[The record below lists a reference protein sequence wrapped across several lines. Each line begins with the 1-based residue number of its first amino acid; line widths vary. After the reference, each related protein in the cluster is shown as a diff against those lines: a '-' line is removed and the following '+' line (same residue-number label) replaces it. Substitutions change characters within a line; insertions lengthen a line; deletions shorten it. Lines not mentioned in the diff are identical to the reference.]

1 MQGIGQFLQQLKT
14 DSKANLVSMITPK
27 GKFFVPPG
35 MTEDFWINYCASY
48 HDHKIGIAEMQVEIN
63 LPVLVDVDLKKETT
77 EREAL
82 YTLKHVQRLVQ
93 LYHKV
98 LREIVAELPDEHLQ
112 CFLLEKP
119 AYFIKKGDKT
129 FLKNGFHLHFPRIFL
144 TRYDQETHLIPRI
157 RAECKRLAPLEIPEC
172 VTPDGYID
180 RSYCKVPWLLYGSY
194 KEGND
199 HCYLVSR
206 VYDEDARPSD
216 DWKQALLDYCIY
228 SADKHKSIDLDMDNI
243 DFNLPRIFSIV
254 LNNRDEYM
262 FDMKPDLEV
271 IKAKIPGLP
280 KPRRVAIQAEISEEV
295 IKQIDLLMPMLSD
308 QRAADRNDWIQVGW
322 VLYNIF
328 NESEEGYDRWVE
340 FSRRCPASF
349 DETVCSIEWHRMKKR
364 EVTIGTLKYM
374 ARNDSPEKYA
384 QASKEF
390 SRPYLEKC
398 LKLDG
403 THHDL
408 ARALF
413 QKYEAEFVCA
423 SIAGKVWYQFCDHVW
438 IKVEEGNTLRS
449 KISSE
454 IVLEYEVMANEM
466 LRKITTADSDEEAA
480 MHKKKLNNIIKL
492 IRSLK
497 SAPYKTNVM
506 REAMEVFYQDSF
518 LAKLDTNRYLI
529 GFQNGIYDLQNFC
542 FRDGKPDDF
551 VSKKM
556 PIQYNSSLTM
566 QCDKIIELHQYFE
579 KIFPDRTVR
588 EYFLDISSEIFVG
601 GNSNKI
607 VQVWTGEGDNGKSVT
622 QGLFEKMLGVYNV
635 KLPTSLITG
644 KRTQSSA
651 ACPELCRAGNGVRF
665 AMLQEPDQTD
675 VINIGI
681 LKELSGNDTFFARG
695 LYKEG
700 SEITPMF
707 KLVLICNDTP
717 KLPYNDKAAW
727 NRIRVIPFESVFTE
741 NAPETFEEQLQQ
753 KRFPKDK
760 QFADKIPGMVE
771 ALAWFLLERF
781 RIKPRVIKEPPKVL
795 MATQSYQRRNDVFR
809 QFIDELVVAKEGSS
823 LPLNDMYAAFKDWFK
838 ESIPHGGPPNKQ
850 EVADYFNKMWGEPVK
865 ENGVKKWV
873 GWVMRGDASINF

>member
-27 GKFFVPPG
+27 GKFLVPPG

-98 LREIVAELPDEHLQ
+98 LREIVAELPDENLQ

-119 AYFIKKGDKT
+119 AYIIKKGDKT

-254 LNNRDEYM
+254 LNNRDEYV

-328 NESEEGYDRWVE
+328 NESEEGYD
-340 FSRRCPASF
+340 
-349 DETVCSIEWHRMKKR
+349 
-364 EVTIGTLKYM
+364 
-374 ARNDSPEKYA
+374 
-384 QASKEF
+384 
-390 SRPYLEKC
+390 
-398 LKLDG
+398 
-403 THHDL
+403 
-408 ARALF
+408 
-413 QKYEAEFVCA
+413 
-423 SIAGKVWYQFCDHVW
+423 
-438 IKVEEGNTLRS
+438 
-449 KISSE
+449 
-454 IVLEYEVMANEM
+454 
-466 LRKITTADSDEEAA
+466 
-480 MHKKKLNNIIKL
+480 
-492 IRSLK
+492 
-497 SAPYKTNVM
+497 
-506 REAMEVFYQDSF
+506 
-518 LAKLDTNRYLI
+518 
-529 GFQNGIYDLQNFC
+529 
-542 FRDGKPDDF
+542 
-551 VSKKM
+551 
-556 PIQYNSSLTM
+556 
-566 QCDKIIELHQYFE
+566 
-579 KIFPDRTVR
+579 
-588 EYFLDISSEIFVG
+588 
-601 GNSNKI
+601 
-607 VQVWTGEGDNGKSVT
+607 
-622 QGLFEKMLGVYNV
+622 
-635 KLPTSLITG
+635 
-644 KRTQSSA
+644 
-651 ACPELCRAGNGVRF
+651 
-665 AMLQEPDQTD
+665 
-675 VINIGI
+675 
-681 LKELSGNDTFFARG
+681 
-695 LYKEG
+695 
-700 SEITPMF
+700 
-707 KLVLICNDTP
+707 
-717 KLPYNDKAAW
+717 
-727 NRIRVIPFESVFTE
+727 
-741 NAPETFEEQLQQ
+741 
-753 KRFPKDK
+753 
-760 QFADKIPGMVE
+760 
-771 ALAWFLLERF
+771 
-781 RIKPRVIKEPPKVL
+781 
-795 MATQSYQRRNDVFR
+795 
-809 QFIDELVVAKEGSS
+809 
-823 LPLNDMYAAFKDWFK
+823 
-838 ESIPHGGPPNKQ
+838 
-850 EVADYFNKMWGEPVK
+850 
-865 ENGVKKWV
+865 
-873 GWVMRGDASINF
+873 